1 VDSGVASAVKSEDEK
16 TEIPESIV
24 SLFRKIAKDE
34 KLTVCAEALKNADV
48 PALLSVSEESRRFE
62 DMMRMYAAPGADM
75 PAYPLD
81 YTLTLNPSSELYTKL
96 VELAGDGEIDED
108 SKAYTYA
115 SFIYQLARLS
125 QKKLT
130 ADELTE
136 LLSDGYKLLKMI

>member
-1 VDSGVASAVKSEDEK
+1 
-16 TEIPESIV
+16 
-24 SLFRKIAKDE
+24 
-34 KLTVCAEALKNADV
+34 
-48 PALLSVSEESRRFE
+48 
-62 DMMRMYAAPGADM
+62 MMRMYAAPGADM
-75 PAYPLD
+75 PTYPLD

-96 VELAGDGEIDED
+96 VELAGDGEIAED